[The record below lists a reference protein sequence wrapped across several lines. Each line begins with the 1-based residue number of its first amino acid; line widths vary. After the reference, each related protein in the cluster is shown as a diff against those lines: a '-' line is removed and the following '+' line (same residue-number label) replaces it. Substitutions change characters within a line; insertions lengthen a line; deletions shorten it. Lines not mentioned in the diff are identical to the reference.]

1 MKGIRQYYG
10 IFLGAIAAVSSCGP
24 GTGDPKQQ
32 DSSDHAETHA
42 REQQQPGLE
51 SLIRP
56 ANAFVISSIPMVTVE
71 KRQEQIEIE
80 ALGHIAYDTRQAGSI
95 SSRVAGRI
103 EKLYVRYRY
112 QKVNKGQRIL
122 DMYSPELVTAQQN
135 LLFLLRNDPGNA
147 GFIAAAREKLMFL
160 GMGKTQVEEVIRTGK
175 PAMTVP
181 VYSNYSGHIHES
193 ANAASM
199 QARQGEMRDVS
210 LLTEELSL
218 KEGMYLQR
226 GQSVFT
232 VYDPSRAWVLLN
244 IHGESQGAVR
254 AGNAVRVVP
263 ETAPDRDFR
272 ATIDLIEPFYRKES
286 KTMTARVHFDNRTL
300 KIPIGSQVRA
310 TIFGNTRDADWLPSG
325 SVLSLGLD
333 RVVFLRSGE
342 GFRAHKIVTGMTYGK
357 YIQVLDGLAATDSVA
372 ANAQF
377 LIDSESFIKVKQ
389 P

>member
-1 MKGIRQYYG
+1 M
-10 IFLGAIAAVSSCGP
+10 
-24 GTGDPKQQ
+24 
-32 DSSDHAETHA
+32 
-42 REQQQPGLE
+42 
-51 SLIRP
+51 
-56 ANAFVISSIPMVTVE
+56 
-71 KRQEQIEIE
+71 
-80 ALGHIAYDTRQAGSI
+80 
-95 SSRVAGRI
+95 AGRI

-122 DMYSPELVTAQQN
+122 DIYSPELVTAQQN

-232 VYDPSRAWVLLN
+232 VYDPSRALVLLN
-244 IHGESQGAVR
+244 IHAESQGLVR

-263 ETAPDRDFR
+263 ETAPDNDFR
-272 ATIDLIEPFYRKES
+272 ANVDFIEPFYRKDS
-286 KTMTARVHFDNRTL
+286 KTLTARVYFDNHALRV
-300 KIPIGSQVRA
+300 PIGSQVRA
-310 TIFGNTRDADWLPSG
+310 TIFGNTKDASWLPLA
-325 SVLSLGLD
+325 SVLNLGLD
-333 RVVFLRSGE
+333 RAVFLRSGE
-342 GFRAHKIVTGMTYGK
+342 GFRAQRIVTGLTHGN
-357 YIQVLDGLAATDSVA
+357 YIQVLDGLGATDSVA

-377 LIDSESFIKVKQ
+377 LVDSESFIKVKQ